1 VGNDDPRTILVNEA
15 GRRATEEKLAP
26 TLTVLEGPEVG
37 AFYPLREGL
46 GIHRLGRA
54 EDAEVQIAAASVSRY
69 HVVFEVVRKAGR
81 PAIQARDNGSTNG
94 ILINGQTVEQMWLV
108 SGDKIR
114 AGDVLLRFEWMSS
127 AEVRYHRDVSNKL
140 QAGARDHLTGL
151 LTRVF
156 LEQRLGPLLDE
167 VDRRSQPACCLL
179 VDLDHF
185 KAVNDTHGHL
195 AGDQVLKRV
204 AAVVQES
211 LRRTDYAVRYGG
223 EELLLVMPDLSL
235 EWAFEVADRLRG
247 RIAKIDLS
255 DVATGLIV
263 TASIGLALRRE
274 GEDAGSWLERADQ
287 AMYRAKSEGR
297 NRTVVAD
304 DPAAARTDPRLK
316 VSVLAETDTRT
327 TQPSHSPVSPTDR
340 TEELPGDIVDYPVDG
355 T

>member
-1 VGNDDPRTILVNEA
+1 VGNDDPRTILVSEA

-37 AFYPLREGL
+37 AFYALREGR
-46 GIHRLGRA
+46 GTHRLGRA
-54 EDAEVQIAAASVSRY
+54 EDADVQIAAASVSRY
-69 HVVFEVVRKAGR
+69 HVIFEVVRKAGR

-94 ILINGQTVEQMWLV
+94 ILINGQSVEQMWLV

-167 VDRRSQPACCLL
+167 VDRRAQPACCLL

-185 KAVNDTHGHL
+185 KAINDTHGHL
-195 AGDQVLKRV
+195 AGDQVLQRV
-204 AAVVQES
+204 SAVVQES
-211 LRRTDYAVRYGG
+211 LRRTDYAIRYGG
-223 EELLLVMPDLSL
+223 EELLLVMPDLGL
-235 EWAFEVADRLRG
+235 EWGVEVADRLRA
-247 RIAKIDLS
+247 RIAAIDLS
-255 DVATGLIV
+255 DVAQGLSV

-287 AMYRAKSEGR
+287 AMYRAKAEGR
-297 NRTVVAD
+297 NRTAVAD
-304 DPAAARTDPRLK
+304 DPASATTDPRLR
-316 VSVLAETDTRT
+316 VSAAAKADIGA
-327 TQPSHSPVSPTDR
+327 TQPRQAPVSPTDK
-340 TEELPGDIVDYPVDG
+340 TEELPGDLLDYPVKG